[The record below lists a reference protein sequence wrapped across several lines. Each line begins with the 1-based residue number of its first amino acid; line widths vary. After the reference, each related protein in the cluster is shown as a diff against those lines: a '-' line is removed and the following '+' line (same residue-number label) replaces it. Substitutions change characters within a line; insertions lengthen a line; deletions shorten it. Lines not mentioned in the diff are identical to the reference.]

1 MDAKNGRKDAD
12 AEIDSVCCFQC
23 FISTFASK
31 FNAMLL
37 FFNDVSGSEVLVILI
52 FILIFFGSKSIPGIA
67 RTFGRTIHQIKTA
80 SSELQDEIRKSGVDM
95 KKDLNLTSLIQD
107 STSEMAQPLDQM
119 ANDLDQSIRF
129 EPSKKQVDAEVNIV
143 ENVIPEAK
151 SVKEGEN

>member
-1 MDAKNGRKDAD
+1 
-12 AEIDSVCCFQC
+12 
-23 FISTFASK
+23 
-31 FNAMLL
+31 MLL

-129 EPSKKQVDAEVNIV
+129 EPAKKQEEVEVNIV
-143 ENVIPEAK
+143 ENVIPEANSLKEEPSEKKDASVATNEPEEDTIVSEEAKK
-151 SVKEGEN
+151 ST

>member
-1 MDAKNGRKDAD
+1 
-12 AEIDSVCCFQC
+12 
-23 FISTFASK
+23 
-31 FNAMLL
+31 MLL

-151 SVKEGEN
+151 SVKEESSEQNDALTATDEHKEATIVSEETKKST